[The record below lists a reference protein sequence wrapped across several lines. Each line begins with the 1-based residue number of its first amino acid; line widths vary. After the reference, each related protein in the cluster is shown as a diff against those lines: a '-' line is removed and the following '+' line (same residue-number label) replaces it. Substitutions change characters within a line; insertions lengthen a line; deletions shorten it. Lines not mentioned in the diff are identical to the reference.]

1 MHEKSET
8 LAQPV
13 VEQLSQATK
22 RKVDN
27 VSRQSIDPTIG
38 SIEPEPAAVPA
49 DDQTYLQFFDT
60 FMNTSQSDE
69 IGISIPDGRSLL
81 FSHSNPTGFH
91 ERNTSISTSTFD
103 SLARIDDASVSFSNM
118 SSPTSLTDSDDPL
131 QSLSSA
137 AFHPS
142 FCSPYQHAASTEPF
156 TLNDMG
162 RDSPLVKPIDLEA
175 IPHEARCSTGDL
187 RRNKSGSMAVSKT
200 RHPVPNGRSGNRTDL
215 NTPTT
220 PSKGDRDLWL
230 SGTRPDSDLRALI
243 DGLNDCDLGEKTL
256 IEDILMMSSK
266 SSSSGHS
273 RSKSSTASSGVF
285 AHETLLMAR
294 IRSGP
299 SDDEDIASLINDD
312 LSIDTQNE
320 KGETALHLA
329 VKLGKLSA
337 TKALLER
344 GAKLNKRDKSGRGV
358 LIAAERVQR
367 REKENEGLYGR
378 IAACIA
384 LAIDAGAVAA
394 SLAIHHD
401 SAPLRDAV
409 RSKYY
414 NGGYHP

>member
-1 MHEKSET
+1 MHEKTET

-13 VEQLSQATK
+13 VEQLPQASK

-27 VSRQSIDPTIG
+27 VSRQSIDPIIG

-49 DDQTYLQFFDT
+49 DDETYLQFFDT
-60 FMNTSQSDE
+60 FMNTSQSDD

-81 FSHSNPTGFH
+81 FSHRNLTGFR
-91 ERNTSISTSTFD
+91 ERNRSISTSTFD

-118 SSPTSLTDSDDPL
+118 SGPTRLTVTDDPL

-137 AFHPS
+137 AFDPS

-156 TLNDMG
+156 PLNDMG
-162 RDSPLVKPIDLEA
+162 RDSPLVRPIGLEA

-187 RRNKSGSMAVSKT
+187 RGNKTESRTLSKA
-200 RHPVPNGRSGNRTDL
+200 RSPVPNGRCENGTDL
-215 NTPTT
+215 NTPTA
-220 PSKGDRDLWL
+220 PSTRDRDLWL
-230 SGTRPDSDLRALI
+230 SGTRPDSDLRALV
-243 DGLNDCDLGEKTL
+243 DGLNDCDLGEKRL

-273 RSKSSTASSGVF
+273 RSKSSTASSGGF
-285 AHETLLMAR
+285 PHETLLMAR

-299 SDDEDIASLINDD
+299 SNDDDIASLINDD

-344 GAKLNKRDKSGRGV
+344 GAKVNKRDKRGRGV

-367 REKENEGLYGR
+367 REKENDGLYAR
-378 IAACIA
+378 IAACMA
-384 LAIDAGAVAA
+384 LAIDAGAVAR
-394 SLAIHHD
+394 SLAIHHN
-401 SAPLRDAV
+401 SAPLRDAG
-409 RSKYY
+409 RSKYD